1 MTENIEENI
10 VDENSASEAV
20 RQGLRLYNKGDYEGA
35 LGVFLKIPETDLDSE
50 ISRDLTYYT
59 GLCYSKLNKY
69 DDAILFLEQIVT
81 SGVVDEK
88 SKQCRMILAVLYIFT
103 GRMRLADFELKKL
116 LETGDE
122 TPQIYCAIAYIAWE
136 QKKAEE
142 AVEWYERALEID
154 RANCT
159 ALNGLGY
166 VLCCSG
172 GDIARALKL
181 CRQACESFPD
191 NPSYLDSLGWVY
203 NKMGM
208 AVEAKAYLRRAL
220 EKAPGNK
227 TIKEHLDAVVNEGL

>member
-1 MTENIEENI
+1 MTENVGEKI
-10 VDENSASEAV
+10 DENSVSESI
-20 RQGLRLYNKGDYEGA
+20 RQGVKLYNKGDFEGA
-35 LGVFLKIPETDLDSE
+35 LAVFLSIPEGDLDLE
-50 ISRDLTYYT
+50 VNRDLTYYT
-59 GLCYSKLNKY
+59 GLCYSKLNRY

-81 SGVVDEK
+81 SGVNDDK

-116 LETGDE
+116 LETGGE

-136 QKKAEE
+136 QNKTEE

-154 RANCT
+154 GSNCT

-172 GDIARALKL
+172 GDIARALRL

-203 NKMGM
+203 KTMGM
-208 AVEAKAYLRRAL
+208 MVEAKAYLRRAL

-227 TIKEHLDAVVNEGL
+227 TIKEHFDAVMAEGN